1 MSKNKEFLKNI
12 HIADFEYLLPEKRIA
27 KYPLGERDQSKLL
40 VYRNGAMSHTVFSN
54 LPAIL
59 TPGDVLVFNN
69 TRVIPARLKFKKT
82 TGANIEIF
90 CLEPVEPSEY
100 QVAFQSHRCTWKC
113 IVGNLKKWKDG
124 ALTKEI
130 DTGLR
135 CIRLNAVK
143 VADFKTHQYIEFTW
157 DDDSLSFSE
166 IIEIAG
172 VTPIPPYLNR
182 ESEAIDYER
191 YQTVYSKI
199 KGSVAAPTAGLHFT
213 KKLLR
218 QLESNGMTS
227 TEVTLHVGAGTFK
240 PVQTDSIEEHEM
252 HTEFFS
258 VSADTLRLLM
268 ENHEKIVA
276 VGTTTLRTLESL
288 YWIGIKLNMGLFEI
302 DNLLHLNQWD
312 AYKLEATLSYS
323 EAINILFEH
332 VKSKGMTHLYA
343 TTQILI
349 APGYNIQSIK
359 ALITNFHQP
368 KSTLL
373 LLVATIV
380 GSDWKKLYDY
390 AMNHDFRFLSYGDS
404 SILYL
409 S

>member
-1 MSKNKEFLKNI
+1 MYKNKEFLKNI
-12 HIADFEYLLPEKRIA
+12 HISDFDYPLPAERIA

-40 VYRNGAMSHTVFSN
+40 VYRYGAISHMAFSN

-59 TPGDVLVFNN
+59 SPGDLLVFNN

-90 CLEPVEPSEY
+90 CLEPVEPAEY
-100 QVAFQSHRCTWKC
+100 QVSFQSHRCTWKC

-124 ALTKEI
+124 ALTKVI

-143 VADFKTHQYIEFTW
+143 TEDFKTHQYIEFTW

-166 IIEIAG
+166 IIELAG

-182 ESEAIDYER
+182 ESKAIDYER

-213 KKLLR
+213 EKSFR
-218 QLESNGMTS
+218 QLGSNGMTS

-302 DNLLHLNQWD
+302 DNLLHLYQWD

-323 EAINILFEH
+323 EAINILFEY

-349 APGYNIQSIK
+349 APGYSIQSIK

-380 GSDWKKLYDY
+380 GSDWKKIYDY

-409 S
+409 